1 MTTLW
6 VYGCS
11 FSEPFGIM
19 PGGADFHN
27 DGSRNFHD
35 YDFWGTH
42 LARRLGVECKT
53 KSLSGI
59 GWNYINDR
67 IDEDILKWHKDDYI
81 VINPS
86 FFARVTIEELVQ
98 RDSQTELAHKMQSWN
113 YIFNHNEGRWRRKI
127 ATLQHFGFHRVYT
140 WIVDHTPNVNE
151 VKNLITVDGYQNWK
165 DWLDQHKEYWID
177 PDFNPPHG
185 DWHFNPAGHRAAA
198 DKMYEFITR

>member
-6 VYGCS
+6 IYGCS

-19 PGGADFHN
+19 PGGAEFFEDR
-27 DGSRNFHD
+27 SRNFHG

-42 LARRLGVECKT
+42 LAKMLDAECKT

-67 IDEDILKWHKDDYI
+67 IDEDILKWSRDDFI
-81 VINPS
+81 IINPS

-98 RDSQTELAHKMQSWN
+98 RDSQSELAHKMQSWD
-113 YIFNHNEGRWRRKI
+113 YIFKHNEGRWRQKI
-127 ATLQHFGFHRVYT
+127 KTLQHFGFNKLYT
-140 WIVDHTPNVNE
+140 WIVDHTPNANL
-151 VKNLITVDGYQNWK
+151 VKNLITVDGYVNWK

-177 PDFNPPHG
+177 PDFNPPYG
-185 DWHFNPAGHRAAA
+185 DWHFNAQGHRAAA
-198 DKMYEFITR
+198 EKMYEFITQ

>member
-19 PGGADFHN
+19 PGGADFYD
-27 DGSRNFHD
+27 DGIRNFHG

-42 LARRLGVECKT
+42 LASRLGVECKT

-67 IDEDILKWHKDDYI
+67 IDEDILKWQPDDYI

-98 RDSQTELAHKMQSWN
+98 RDSQTELAHKMQPWD
-113 YIFNHNEGRWRRKI
+113 YIFKHNEGRWRRKV
-127 ATLQHFGFHRVYT
+127 AMLQHFGFHRLYT
-140 WIVDHTPNVNE
+140 WIVDHTPNADK
-151 VKNLITVDGYQNWK
+151 VKNLITVDGHTNWK
-165 DWLDQHKEYWID
+165 VWLDQHKEYWID
-177 PDFNPPHG
+177 PNFNPPHG
-185 DWHFNPAGHRAAA
+185 DWHFNAAGHRAAA
-198 DKMYEFITR
+198 DKMYKFITQ